1 MKRATVGYKST
12 DIGAIPADWQVS
24 AVGDLFLVDPEN
36 LPASTSHL
44 LKIKYIA
51 ISDVE
56 HGRLRRY
63 TRVFF
68 GNAPLSARKK
78 LRKGD
83 VLISTV
89 RPNLKSHYLLK
100 SDEDCFVCSTGFSVL
115 RARNS
120 NALSEFFYHNLFAHC
135 INLQIESALVGSTY
149 PVIKSSDVKKLRIPL
164 PKPSEQKA
172 IATALSDVDGLI
184 ENIERLI
191 AKKRDMKTAAMQVLL
206 TGKKRLVGFGDGTS
220 TKKTD
225 IGSIPDDWAV
235 SNLGDVSNITTGTRN
250 NQDKSADGTYP
261 FFVRSAFVER
271 IQTYSDDCEA
281 ILIPGEGGIGS
292 IFHYINGRFDFHQ
305 RVYAV
310 TKFSDDVWGKYVYYY
325 LNQFFG
331 KHALRNT
338 VKATVDSLRLPTFQV
353 FSLAHP
359 RSIGEQKAIASIL
372 SDMDAE
378 IEALQKRLA
387 KTKAI
392 KIAMMQELLTGKTR
406 LVKP

>member
-191 AKKRDMKTAAMQVLL
+191 AKKRDVKTAAMQVLL
-206 TGKKRLVGFGDGTS
+206 TGKKRLAGVNGDFRQVSLNEICEIQKGDLITKQTS
-220 TKKTD
+220 VPGNIPVIAGGLTPSHYHNASNRPAHTITISASGANAGYVALHNKPIFASDCSTITPSEKYDVKFLYYSLKK
-225 IGSIPDDWAV
+225 
-235 SNLGDVSNITTGTRN
+235 
-250 NQDKSADGTYP
+250 NQLA
-261 FFVRSAFVER
+261 
-271 IQTYSDDCEA
+271 
-281 ILIPGEGGIGS
+281 L
-292 IFHYINGRFDFHQ
+292 
-305 RVYAV
+305 
-310 TKFSDDVWGKYVYYY
+310 
-325 LNQFFG
+325 
-331 KHALRNT
+331 HALQT
-338 VKATVDSLRLPTFQV
+338 GGAQPHVYPEHLRFFKITYV
-353 FSLAHP
+353 HDVNV
-359 RSIGEQKAIASIL
+359 QKTIASIL